1 MFLPL
6 LFPLFLHFYLTER
19 EAAKAG
25 KTHGRL
31 FKSFSV
37 FFIVLAGL
45 LLTGV
50 PILPLQEAFEHIPQL
65 WLKTL
70 PVFLLMIPVYL
81 LMIRRPGLRF
91 LSLIIILLGFRIVFN
106 FLLLPERAA
115 GQMKYKD
122 GVLGLTRAAA
132 GMDLYIYK
140 DNYLLQ
146 QSDLFYIT
154 NERQEILR
162 SAYSGF
168 SSEALYIVDD
178 RQWDPELFEEVYQ
191 YACKWYDR
199 PVRLCKL
206 KQVD

>member
-1 MFLPL
+1 MAGLLMAGIPFLPL
-6 LFPLFLHFYLTER
+6 FP
-19 EAAKAG
+19 
-25 KTHGRL
+25 
-31 FKSFSV
+31 
-37 FFIVLAGL
+37 
-45 LLTGV
+45 
-50 PILPLQEAFEHIPQL
+50 AFGNIPDL

-70 PVFLLMIPVYL
+70 PVWLLLLPVYL
-81 LMIRRPGLRF
+81 LMVRRAKLRF

-132 GMDLYIYK
+132 GKDLYIYK

-162 SAYSGF
+162 SAYSDF
-168 SSEALYIVDD
+168 SSEAFYIVDD
-178 RQWDPELFEEVYQ
+178 RQWDPELFKEVYQ